1 MSKNNILDVGLN
13 ASAIETQEIV
23 NFESLTEQVQ
33 AINPNKFSEK
43 NLLDEKS
50 GLSSLSRRMNKSIG
64 KISKLHKSQENRNQ
78 IVYNELVKVY
88 RLWAHEVA
96 PKYKLKDT
104 VKIVNR
110 VGKNPEV
117 RSHRRKCIELDIN
130 NKMAEREAKATGNVQ
145 LIKYTSNKTLE
156 EKLAEEEAALEKDA
170 LPTSRETEAL
180 QEIKDNEIA
189 QFEMANNDFDNV

>member
-1 MSKNNILDVGLN
+1 
-13 ASAIETQEIV
+13 
-23 NFESLTEQVQ
+23 
-33 AINPNKFSEK
+33 
-43 NLLDEKS
+43 
-50 GLSSLSRRMNKSIG
+50 
-64 KISKLHKSQENRNQ
+64 
-78 IVYNELVKVY
+78 
-88 RLWAHEVA
+88 
-96 PKYKLKDT
+96 
-104 VKIVNR
+104 

-180 QEIKDNEIA
+180 QEINDNEIA